1 MVVKDFDRAMELAAS
16 AAPGAVFLAGG
27 EEAYQAGRLEAA
39 LEARARALGLET
51 VRLSADEAEPG
62 RMRRLTS
69 EGSLFSS
76 GRFILVRDAEGFPLK
91 SQPEVL
97 SAISC
102 PGAGHMFLFLT
113 GKPPQSTAFLK
124 KLGAAAAVTFTCWEP
139 FPGRMWQW
147 TGRMSKELGLNLDR
161 QAAETAEGLAFG
173 RLFNLWSVLER
184 LSLRYGSGTGITS
197 SMVLASSGG
206 VPECS
211 ALDLSQDAVTGRRSQ
226 ALEKLSLLLA
236 AGEEPIR
243 LLALIHSQWL
253 LAASAAG
260 MLSRGEGE
268 GSLASSLGIS
278 PYRAKWVAEAGS
290 SWVGK
295 PLAPAA
301 EAFARTDQRLKRGWD
316 PLDALV
322 PFVVTLTLPRE

>member
-1 MVVKDFDRAMELAAS
+1 MVVKDFDRVMELAAS
-16 AAPGAVFLAGG
+16 GSPGAVFLVGG
-27 EEAYQAGRLEAA
+27 EEAFQAWRLEAA
-39 LEARARALGLET
+39 LETRAKALGLET
-51 VRLSADEAEPG
+51 VRLSADETEPG
-62 RMRRLTS
+62 RVRRLAS

-76 GRFILVRDAEGFPLK
+76 GRFILVRNSDCFPLK
-91 SQPEVL
+91 TQPEVL
-97 SAISC
+97 SAAGC
-102 PGAGHMFLFLT
+102 PEAGHMFLFLT
-113 GKPPQSTAFLK
+113 DKPPQSTAFLK
-124 KLGAAAAVTFTCWEP
+124 KLGGAAVSFTCWEP

-147 TGRMSKELGLNLDR
+147 TGRLSKELGLNLDR
-161 QAAETAEGLAFG
+161 QAADAAEGLAFG

-184 LSLRYGSGTGITS
+184 LSLRYGPGARITAP
-197 SMVLASSGG
+197 MVLASSGG

-260 MLSRGEGE
+260 ILGRGEGE
-268 GSLASSLGIS
+268 ASLASSLGIS
-278 PYRAKWVAEAGS
+278 PYRARWVSEAGS
-290 SWVGK
+290 RWVRK
-295 PLAPAA
+295 PLGPAA
-301 EAFARTDQRLKRGWD
+301 EAFAEADHRLKRGWD

-322 PFVVTLTLPRE
+322 PFIVTLTLLQE